1 LAQSI
6 ANFRPV
12 AGTLTMPRGQDHRG
26 PGTGRDLNIAI
37 RFLDKSQRRVRTMTV
52 KQGVKY
58 GGVAMACIVLLAFVV
73 AAYGVNRIRLGGPL
87 HQQNQQISDFVSDIL
102 PPPEY
107 VLEPYLEATL
117 LINDPAASSVHIDR
131 LARLEKDYL
140 AEETHWTSS
149 DLDADLKAQMANQSA
164 ASAHEFWREVDGKFV
179 PAVRA
184 GDHDGMIA
192 SYARLS
198 SIYTTHRTQIDTL
211 VALAQK
217 KQHDISDTSAW
228 IIAIVASVLGLMAV
242 AILGMIGFAINVLHR
257 FVISPI
263 DVIAGQLGQM
273 THGDFTVTIAEPQGE
288 NEITAIQSAAIAF
301 RDAGITKLARDEQQ
315 NFVVKELADGLMA
328 LAQGDLSRQLQRP
341 FAPSYEDLRRTFNE
355 TVVRLSELLVD
366 VSSSAERV
374 AIGAKEI
381 RQASDDLAKRNEHQ
395 AAKVEHANHAV
406 TQLATMV
413 GETASN
419 AASVQR
425 SIASTHSEASEGG
438 KVVRKATEAMA
449 AIERSAQ
456 EISQIIGVI
465 DGIAFQT
472 NLLALNA
479 GVEAARAGD
488 AGRGFAVVANEVRGL
503 ALRSAEAATDIK
515 KLITKSSEQVGSGVA
530 LVSETGTL
538 LDQIVASVGEI
549 STRVTEIA
557 DGTQKQAARLNEVS
571 GGMNEMD
578 RMTQQNAAMVEQSAA
593 AAHSLDTE
601 STQLSTMVGQF
612 RTRTT
617 RPATQAKPRA
627 LPASPPQRVKLVAN
641 GGFAQAGSDAGGWD
655 AF

>member
-1 LAQSI
+1 
-6 ANFRPV
+6 
-12 AGTLTMPRGQDHRG
+12 
-26 PGTGRDLNIAI
+26 
-37 RFLDKSQRRVRTMTV
+37 MTV

-58 GGVAMACIVLLAFVV
+58 GGVAMACIVLLAFVI

-87 HQQNQQISDFVSDIL
+87 HHENQQVSDFVSDIL
-102 PPPEY
+102 PPSEY

-117 LINDPAASSVHIDR
+117 LLNDPATASVHIDR

-140 AEETHWTSS
+140 AEEKHWTDS
-149 DLDADLKAQMANQSA
+149 DLDAELKAQMVNQSA
-164 ASAHEFWREVDGKFV
+164 ASAHEFWREVDGKFA
-179 PAVRA
+179 PAARA
-184 GDHDGMIA
+184 GDHDGMLA

-198 SIYTTHRTQIDTL
+198 TIYTTHRTQIDSL

-217 KQHDISDTSAW
+217 KQHDISDTSAT
-228 IIAIVASVLGLMAV
+228 IIAIVASVLGLMAL
-242 AILGMIGFAINVLHR
+242 AILGIIGFAINVLQR

-263 DVIAGQLGQM
+263 DVIAGHLGQM
-273 THGDFTVTIAEPQGE
+273 TQGDFTVTIAEPQGD

-315 NFVVKELADGLMA
+315 NFVVKELADGLNA

-366 VSSSAERV
+366 VSASAERV
-374 AIGAKEI
+374 ATGAKEI
-381 RQASDDLAKRNEHQ
+381 RQASDDLAKRNENQ
-395 AAKVEHANHAV
+395 ASKVESASNAV
-406 TQLATMV
+406 TQIATMV
-413 GETASN
+413 TQTADN

-425 SIASTHSEASEGG
+425 SIAGTHGEASDGG
-438 KVVRKATEAMA
+438 KVVRQATEAMA

-515 KLITKSSEQVGSGVA
+515 KLITKSSEQVGSGVS
-530 LVSETGTL
+530 LVAETGQL
-538 LDQIVASVGEI
+538 LEQIVTSVGEI

-557 DGTQKQAARLNEVS
+557 ASTQQQASRLNEVS
-571 GGMNEMD
+571 AGMKEMD

-593 AAHSLDTE
+593 AAHSLDSE
-601 STQLSTMVGQF
+601 STELGTMVGQF
-612 RTRTT
+612 RVRPA
-617 RPATQAKPRA
+617 RPATPAKPRTQ
-627 LPASPPQRVKLVAN
+627 PATPPQRPKLVAN
-641 GGFAQAGSDAGGWD
+641 ATFAPAGADTGGWD
-655 AF
+655 EF

>member
-1 LAQSI
+1 
-6 ANFRPV
+6 
-12 AGTLTMPRGQDHRG
+12 
-26 PGTGRDLNIAI
+26 
-37 RFLDKSQRRVRTMTV
+37 MTV